1 MVVARARNK
10 KVLRQRMWTDE
21 QLIRAGFHYYKP
33 IKRVVMAKMLDDHA
47 NIETTLETLT
57 ADKGDIMIYTPGDE
71 LHDSLDDYD
80 HWPVRVDL
88 FRHTYARWDD
98 MTWQPTPTQ
107 KSLMGYGCLPYYRK
121 RGVWALKLP
130 ISIYI
135 QSLESPE
142 PVVVPT
148 GRWLAVGSEG
158 EPYHMSD
165 ESFRERYQTEP
176 SWV

>member
-98 MTWQPTPTQ
+98 MTWQPTPTRNLSWGTAPALLPQ
-107 KSLMGYGCLPYYRK
+107 AWCLGAQAAYQHLYSVPRK
-121 RGVWALKLP
+121 PGASSRPNWTLV
-130 ISIYI
+130 S
-135 QSLESPE
+135 
-142 PVVVPT
+142 
-148 GRWLAVGSEG
+148 RWLRRQHL
-158 EPYHMSD
+158 PH
-165 ESFRERYQTEP
+165 Q
-176 SWV
+176 

>member
-1 MVVARARNK
+1 MVVASARNN
-10 KVLRQRMWTDE
+10 KVLRQRMWSDE
-21 QLIRAGFHYYKP
+21 QLIRSGFRHYAP
-33 IKRVVMAKMLDDHA
+33 IKRVVMAKMLDDDA
-47 NIETTLETLT
+47 NIETTLEVLN
-57 ADKGDIMIYTPGDE
+57 ADKGDIMLYTPGDE
-71 LHDSLDDYD
+71 LHDNLDDYD

-88 FRHTYARWDD
+88 FRQTYARWND

-107 KSLMGYGCLPYYRK
+107 KHLMRFGCLPYYRK

-142 PVVVPT
+142 PVVVPV
-148 GRWLAVGSEG
+148 GRWLAIGSEG

-165 ESFRERYQTEP
+165 DSFNERYQNEP
-176 SWV
+176 SPV